1 VSPHRLSS
9 PFSVQELDALRA
21 DTPGCRG
28 RTHFNNAGAGLMPA
42 PVLEAAQTHLRLE
55 AEIGGYEAA
64 AARADAIAAFYEVTA
79 QLVGCRPENIAHTA
93 NATDAYSRALS
104 AIPFESGDVV
114 VTTRND
120 YISNQ
125 IAFLSLQRRLG
136 VEVVHAP
143 DLAEGGVDA
152 SELAA
157 IVRKTGPRLVAVT
170 HIPTNAG
177 LVQPV
182 EEIGAICRENG
193 VLYLVDACQSVG
205 QRVLETDRICCDFLT
220 ATHRKYLRG
229 ARGSGFL
236 YVSDRAL
243 AAGLEPL
250 FIDMQGA
257 RWTASDRY
265 EPAESARRFED
276 WEFPYALLLAS
287 AEATRY
293 ALCVGIDRAQSRASM
308 LAARLRTG
316 LAHEGLRVL
325 DRGAELGA
333 LVTVE
338 IPSWQPEPFK
348 RALDAAGVNSSLSYR
363 EYARYD
369 LGDKRVDWCLRL
381 SPHYYNTEEEVDRV
395 VELVGNLEPRV

>member
-1 VSPHRLSS
+1 MSS
-9 PFSVQELDALRA
+9 PFSAEELDALRA

-28 RTHFNNAGAGLMPA
+28 RIHFNNAGAGLMPA
-42 PVLEAAQTHLRLE
+42 PVLEAAQVHLRLE

-64 AARADAIAAFYEVTA
+64 AARADAIAAFYELTA
-79 QLVGCRPENIAHTA
+79 ELVGCRPENIAHTA

-104 AIPFESGDVV
+104 AVPFESGDVV

-152 SELAA
+152 SELAT

-205 QRVLETDRICCDFLT
+205 QRVLETERICCDFLT

-257 RWTASDRY
+257 RWTAGDHY
-265 EPAESARRFED
+265 VPAESARRFED

-293 ALCVGIDRAQSRASM
+293 ALAVGIDRAQSRASM
-308 LAARLRTG
+308 LAARLRAR
-316 LAHEGLRVL
+316 LAHDGLRVL
-325 DRGAELGA
+325 DRGIELGA
-333 LVTVE
+333 MVTVE

-348 RALDAAGVNSSLSYR
+348 RALDATGVNSSLSYR
-363 EYARYD
+363 EYAQYD
-369 LGDKRVDWCLRL
+369 FGDKRVDWCLRL

-395 VELVGNLEPRV
+395 VQLVGNLEPGV